1 MFLPTCGIFALT
13 ILFLWQS
20 KLLNRWPF
28 APYINSSYFCHQPR
42 RCRRKKGPWPWTCKP
57 EKHDYE
63 VCQYEMYKYRKAL
76 KEYLVK
82 TGEWNKGQ
90 FPEIEPHQK

>member
-1 MFLPTCGIFALT
+1 MCP
-13 ILFLWQS
+13 
-20 KLLNRWPF
+20 
-28 APYINSSYFCHQPR
+28 SSDRCI

-63 VCQYEMYKYRKAL
+63 VCQFEMYKYRKAL
-76 KEYLVK
+76 KAYLVK

>member
-1 MFLPTCGIFALT
+1 MNEHYVP
-13 ILFLWQS
+13 
-20 KLLNRWPF
+20 
-28 APYINSSYFCHQPR
+28 SYMRDYCAHDLIPLAE
-42 RCRRKKGPWPWTCKP
+42 CRRKKGPWPWTCKP

-63 VCQYEMYKYRKAL
+63 VCQFEMYKYRKAL

-82 TGEWNKGQ
+82 TGQWNKGQ